1 MYTEVRL
8 HEEIWESL
16 REHMMKIIN
25 LKKKKKKKLL
35 TNKHQELNENAKISC
50 ICQEN
55 FEVKFIKNKRC
66 CELRDH

>member
-1 MYTEVRL
+1 
-8 HEEIWESL
+8 
-16 REHMMKIIN
+16 MKIIN

-66 CELRDH
+66 CGLRDH